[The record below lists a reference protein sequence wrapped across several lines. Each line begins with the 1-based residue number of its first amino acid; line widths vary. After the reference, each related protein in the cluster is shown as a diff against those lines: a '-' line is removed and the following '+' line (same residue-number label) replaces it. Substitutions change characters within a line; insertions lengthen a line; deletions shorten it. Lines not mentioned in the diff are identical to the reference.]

1 MPPRWRFD
9 GGRLSEFAALLRRD
23 IAHVFEF
30 RVLSWMEPGAIALLD
45 ELGLS
50 FCTHDMIGMSV
61 PRVATGP
68 IAYVRFHGAGGKYW
82 GRYNKEALLGWAEW
96 MVAEAKEGREVWAY
110 FNNDIQADAIRD
122 ALALGRLV
130 HEQTVDQP
138 R

>member
-1 MPPRWRFD
+1 
-9 GGRLSEFAALLRRD
+9 
-23 IAHVFEF
+23 
-30 RVLSWMEPGAIALLD
+30 MEPSAIALLD

-50 FCTHDMIGMSV
+50 FCTHDSIGMSV

-96 MVAEAKEGREVWAY
+96 MVAEAKEGREVWAC